1 MDSGCQLRSSSSP
14 AMCSSSTPTASSTRV
29 EATGASVKVDWRRHS
44 PASRAPTRRSSGSA
58 PRCSSSPAASTRT
71 TSRSWRCRSSRS
83 QRGTLHASERA
94 RTGTMEAA
102 GLSEAQRVTLRA
114 FCDTIVPSVPRA
126 DDADGFWARKAT
138 DLAIDQGVEQILA
151 TLPPELQVG
160 LAQLLDVLGQQG
172 FAHGSQPSREQLLAN
187 MAMANADAAAGVAAL
202 TQMTLF
208 LYYGAPDPQTGQNPN
223 WKTLGYPGPA
233 IPPVQS
239 DKSIE
244 PTVPEGHSL
253 ELEADVCVVGSGA
266 GGGVIAATL
275 AEQGLKVVVLEA
287 AGYFDA
293 SDFKQLELVA
303 YQEMYWRGGP
313 TPTADGNISLQAG
326 TTLGGGTTINW
337 TNCLRTYPWVRE
349 QWASEFGLEGV
360 DGSAYDAH
368 LDAVLTRIGATD
380 QASDLNGPQQKMKEG
395 CERLGWDFRL
405 VVRNVDVSKYS
416 PEAAGY
422 LGFGDPSGAKNS
434 TAETFLRDATEH
446 DADILVR
453 TRAEKVLVED
463 GRAAGV
469 LAQYAEP
476 ETGRTA
482 RVVVRAPHVVVACGA
497 LETPALLLRSQIGG
511 PAVGDYLRLHPALAV
526 FGSYG
531 EDLQAWWGA
540 PHAGL
545 SHEFENLEDGYGF
558 LIECAQ
564 YTTGI
569 GGSATPWVGG
579 EQHKELMAR
588 FKNGA
593 TFIMLLRDHGHG
605 RVVID
610 SAGEAAPFYS
620 IEDPLDLKHTRIA
633 IEKLVRLHEAAGA
646 QEIMSL
652 AERLPRWRRGDDLER
667 FIERAQRVPQR
678 AGGQK
683 LFSAHQMGTARMGR
697 DPQTSV
703 ANPHGELHDVKG
715 VWIGDGSAFPTPSGT
730 NPMVTIMALVRRTA
744 FAIADAAGKPV
755 SDKQTTGVA

>member
-1 MDSGCQLRSSSSP
+1 
-14 AMCSSSTPTASSTRV
+14 
-29 EATGASVKVDWRRHS
+29 
-44 PASRAPTRRSSGSA
+44 
-58 PRCSSSPAASTRT
+58 
-71 TSRSWRCRSSRS
+71 
-83 QRGTLHASERA
+83 
-94 RTGTMEAA
+94 MEAA
-102 GLSEAQRVTLRA
+102 GLTEPQRETLRA
-114 FCDTIVPSVPRA
+114 FCDTIVPSVQRA
-126 DDADGFWARKAT
+126 DDADGFWARKAS
-138 DLAIDQGVEQILA
+138 DLAIDPGVEQIIA
-151 TLPPELQVG
+151 TLPPELQAG
-160 LAQLLDVLGQQG
+160 LGQLLDALAEQQI
-172 FAHGSQPSREQLLAN
+172 ALMSQPSREQLLAN
-187 MAMANADAAAGVAAL
+187 VTMASADAAQGVAAL
-202 TQMTLF
+202 TGMTLF

-239 DKSIE
+239 EKSIA
-244 PTVPEGHSL
+244 PIAPEGDEL
-253 ELEADVCVVGSGA
+253 ELEADVVIVGSGA
-266 GGGVIAATL
+266 GGGVIAGTL
-275 AEQGLKVVVLEA
+275 AQQGLKVVVLEA
-287 AGYFDA
+287 AGYFNEA
-293 SDFKQLELVA
+293 DFKQLELLA

-313 TPTADGNISLQAG
+313 TPTADGNFSLQAG

-360 DGSAYDAH
+360 DGADYDAH

-380 QASDLNGPQQKMKEG
+380 KASDLNGPQQKMNEG
-395 CERLGWDFRL
+395 CERLGWDFRA
-405 VVRNVDVSKYS
+405 VVRNVDLAKYS
-416 PEAAGY
+416 PEASGY
-422 LGFGDPSGAKNS
+422 LGFGDPSGAKQS
-434 TAETFLRDATEH
+434 TAETFLRDAFEN

-453 TRAEKVLVED
+453 TRAQRVLVEG

-469 LAQYAEP
+469 EAVYADAES
-476 ETGRTA
+476 GHTA
-482 RVVVRAPHVVVACGA
+482 RVVVRAPNVVVACGA

-511 PAVGDYLRLHPALAV
+511 PAVGDYLRLHPALAI

-531 EDLQAWWGA
+531 EDLRAWWGA

-545 SHEFENLEDGYGF
+545 SHEFENLADGYGF
-558 LIECAQ
+558 LIEGAQ

-569 GGSATPWVGG
+569 GGSATPWTGG

-588 FKNGA
+588 YKHGA

-610 SAGEAAPFYS
+610 PTGEAVPFYS
-620 IEDPLDLKHTRIA
+620 LEDPLDLQNTRIA
-633 IEKLVRLHEAAGA
+633 IEKIIRLHEAAGA

-652 AERLPRWRRGDDLER
+652 AASLPRWRRGDNLER

-683 LFSAHQMGTARMGR
+683 LFSAHQMGTARMGT

-703 ANPHGELHDVKG
+703 ANPFGELHDVKG

-730 NPMVTIMALVRRTA
+730 NPMVTIMALARRTA
-744 FAIADAAGKPV
+744 FAIADAVGKPV